1 MEPIRVAYNRI
12 RCCADSIPD
21 LFWPIK
27 TKVSQAAIK
36 RQTRTVIEKE
46 AVDNIPGDQ
55 LAPSNQKMNE
65 IERQTQ
71 KEVQRNLQAD
81 LQDDNKGKEA
91 ETERAPVSMTW
102 RSRLRPRN
110 TGVDA

>member
-1 MEPIRVAYNRI
+1 MESIRVAYNRI

-27 TKVSQAAIK
+27 TKVSQAANK
-36 RQTRTVIEKE
+36 GQTRAFIEKK
-46 AVDNIPGDQ
+46 AGDNIPGDQ
-55 LAPSNQKMNE
+55 LAPSKWKMNE
-65 IERQTQ
+65 VERQTQ
-71 KEVQRNLQAD
+71 KKVQRNLQAD
-81 LQDDNKGKEA
+81 SRDGNKGKEA
-91 ETERAPVSMTW
+91 MTERAPVSITW